1 MLFVFLMQ
9 TFCLSAQHN
18 LSNRYV
24 MHPRA
29 DDLLYFVLP
38 FDLPCVAKGKAANL
52 DITYVTSDTQ
62 CKVNM
67 SLWTPE
73 PCRVDSIVLL
83 SGRSYRTDSLTL
95 FFVEKDKGCWWQR
108 LSFKVDYDA
117 LVQLYGAE
125 TPYRLS
131 VYAEGKVFQ
140 YAFPARKW
148 ASECRWMS
156 ELLRLIAYNRE
167 RL

>member
-1 MLFVFLMQ
+1 
-9 TFCLSAQHN
+9 
-18 LSNRYV
+18 

-52 DITYVTSDTQ
+52 DITYVT
-62 CKVNM
+62 
-67 SLWTPE
+67 
-73 PCRVDSIVLL
+73 
-83 SGRSYRTDSLTL
+83 
-95 FFVEKDKGCWWQR
+95 
-108 LSFKVDYDA
+108 
-117 LVQLYGAE
+117 YGAE

-156 ELLRLIAYNRE
+156 ELLRLIAYNRK